1 MEKKTFKTMT
11 IGEKLEHIWEY
22 YKLVILGIVAAVALI
37 IYVIVKAVTPEP
49 DVVMNAV
56 LVNANSFDVQEENCF
71 QRYLKENNY
80 DLESETINVN
90 ASMYLDSTNDAQTSA
105 VSYQVLVA
113 MTMVGEIDLLIGDE
127 GVINMMGS
135 GHGLYEVEDILP
147 AEIFEKYKE
156 QFYTVEDSE
165 TGETYVCG
173 IWLPEGN
180 ALKQDGYYVGEVLAA
195 IPYTAE
201 NMDAAKDVLLYLLG
215 E

>member
-11 IGEKLEHIWEY
+11 MGEKLEHIWEY
-22 YKLVILGIVAAVALI
+22 YKLVILGIAAAVALI
-37 IYVIVKAVTPEP
+37 IYIIVKAVTPEP

-113 MTMVGEIDLLIGDE
+113 MNMVGEIDLLIGNE
-127 GVINMMGS
+127 SVIDMLGS
-135 GHGLYEVEDILP
+135 GQGLFEVEDILP
-147 AEIFEKYKE
+147 AEIVEKYKE
-156 QFYTVEDSE
+156 QLYTVEDSE

-173 IWLPEGN
+173 IWLPEEN
-180 ALKQDGYYVGEVLAA
+180 ALKQDGYYFGEVLAA

-201 NMDAAKDVLLYLLG
+201 NMDTAKDVLLYLLG